1 MRETDSLRRFL
12 FEETPLRGHWVKL
25 EDAWSQARAHQD
37 HPPAVASLLGQAL
50 SASALLA
57 ACLKFRGTLTL
68 QVRSQGAVPLLIV
81 QCTHDRQLRGVA
93 QVREGAVIA
102 GEADLAALAGSGTL
116 VVTLDNHDGGEP
128 WQGIVPLAG
137 DSLARCLEGYFE
149 TSEQLPTRLI
159 LAADDWRAGGV
170 LLQKLPQAQ
179 SAGEGARGRM
189 LEIWDE
195 CSLLLDT
202 LGGRELLDTEPQLL
216 LQRLFSAHDV
226 RLFEADPVRFSC
238 RCSQVRVNSLLLTL
252 GEDEVKEILDEQGS
266 VAITCEFCNRQYRY
280 DAIDAA
286 QVFADAP
293 APDLPGSVN

>member
-12 FEETPLRGHWVKL
+12 FEEAPLRGHWVKL
-25 EDAWSQARAHQD
+25 EDAWSQARAHQS
-37 HPPAVASLLGQAL
+37 HPPVVMSLLGQAL
-50 SASALLA
+50 AASSLLA

-68 QVRSQGAVPLLIV
+68 QVRGQGDLPLLIV

-102 GEADLAALAGSGTL
+102 ADADLPSLVGNGTL
-116 VVTLDNHDGGEP
+116 VVTLDNHDAGEP

-137 DSLARCLEGYFE
+137 GTLAQCLEAYFE
-149 TSEQLPTRLI
+149 TSEQLPTRI
-159 LAADDWRAGGV
+159 VLAADDWRAGGV
-170 LLQKLPQAQ
+170 LLQKLPQVQ
-179 SAGEGARGRM
+179 GAGEGARGRM

-195 CSLLLDT
+195 SSLLLDT
-202 LGGRELLDTEPQLL
+202 LGGQELLNTEPKLL
-216 LQRLFSAHDV
+216 LQRLFAAHDV
-226 RLFEADPVRFSC
+226 RLFDPDPVRFSC
-238 RCSQVRVNSLLLTL
+238 RCSQARVNNLLLSL
-252 GEDEVKEILDEQGS
+252 GQDEVNDILAEQGT

-286 QVFADAP
+286 QLFATAP

>member
-12 FEETPLRGHWVKL
+12 FEEAPLRGHWVKL

-50 SASALLA
+50 AASTLLA

-68 QVRSQGAVPLLIV
+68 QVRSQGDVPLLIV

-93 QVREGAVIA
+93 QVREGAVITDDA
-102 GEADLAALAGSGTL
+102 GLAELAGRGTL

-137 DSLARCLEGYFE
+137 ASF
-149 TSEQLPTRLI
+149 
-159 LAADDWRAGGV
+159 LAADDWRAGGL
-170 LLQKLPQAQ
+170 LLQKLPQTQ

-216 LQRLFSAHDV
+216 LHRLFSAHDV
-226 RLFEADPVRFSC
+226 RLFDADAVRFSC
-238 RCSQVRVNSLLLTL
+238 RCSQARVNSLLLSL